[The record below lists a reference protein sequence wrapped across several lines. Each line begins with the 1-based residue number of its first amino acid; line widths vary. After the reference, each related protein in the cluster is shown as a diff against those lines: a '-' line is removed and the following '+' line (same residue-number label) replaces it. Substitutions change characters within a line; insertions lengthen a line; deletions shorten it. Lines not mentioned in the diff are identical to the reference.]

1 MKNVRMQML
10 KQKNLI
16 QGEKKIATQSE
27 TQCYV
32 FW

>member
-16 QGEKKIATQSE
+16 QGEKIATQSE